1 MKLEDPP
8 RDRRRFELIGIAMA
22 AVIAATTI
30 GFFVVVIL
38 SADEPDRVEASPT
51 AALTATPS
59 PTTVLAGIAITRPIE
74 LRSGPRS
81 DFAIVTR
88 LAVTD
93 SINVLGRSSDGSWLV
108 VSVQDRPSLSGWIPV
123 NAVTGVEVGPLPVIA
138 PPGATPP
145 PADATLSPDLP
156 DLVVTRAFGRDNMLW
171 VEVTNQGVVP
181 VSGEFRVSIDGEPD
195 VALDVKPG
203 EPLRPG
209 QTLTAA
215 VPGVFLQL
223 RRNMEVHLLP
233 IDGVREEDTENNTWT
248 GIASPD
254 LPNDIEIFSAVVGE
268 EPGGHLVVT
277 LRNNSPIPITGTY
290 TVSVRETGEGNTLVG
305 RQRATERIEVGA
317 LLEVPFTDITEIDL
331 TRVNVILSTDSID
344 DTVLANNSYPR

>member
-1 MKLEDPP
+1 
-8 RDRRRFELIGIAMA
+8 MA
-22 AVIAATTI
+22 AVIAATAI

-38 SADEPDRVEASPT
+38 SANEPDSAPAATTSPT
-51 AALTATPS
+51 LTATPS
-59 PTTVLAGIAITRPIE
+59 PTTVLAGVAITRPIE
-74 LRSGPRS
+74 VRSGPRA

-93 SINVLGRSSDGSWLV
+93 SINILGRSEDGDWLV
-108 VSVQDRPSLSGWIPV
+108 VSPDGRPSLTGWIPLD
-123 NAVTGVEVGPLPVIA
+123 AVSGVQVASLPVIA
-138 PPGATPP
+138 PPGATPVP
-145 PADATLSPDLP
+145 GDATLSPDLP
-156 DLVVTRAFGRDNMLW
+156 DLVVTRAFGRDNLLW
-171 VEVTNQGVVP
+171 VEVTNQGLVP
-181 VSGEFRVSIDGEPD
+181 ASGEFLVSINGEPP

-203 EPLRPG
+203 EPLHPG

-223 RRNMEVHLLP
+223 RHNMSVRLVP
-233 IDGVREEDTENNTWT
+233 IEGVEEEDTENNTWT

-254 LPNDIEIFSAVVGE
+254 LPNDLEIFSAVVGE

-290 TVSVRETGEGNTLVG
+290 TVSVRETGEGNALLG

-317 LLEVPFTDITEIDL
+317 LLEIPFPEITEVDF
-331 TRVNVILSTDSID
+331 TTVSVILSTDSID
-344 DTVLANNSYPR
+344 DSSIANNTYPR